1 MLAASPSREKPL
13 LPIPAVSWIRVT
25 ALMCL
30 VHVLSMTGF
39 STYPVL
45 LGELRD
51 AWGMTN
57 FQAGVVSGLFFAG
70 YMGSVL
76 VLTTLTDIFDVRRVY
91 AGSCALAVVGGLG
104 FALLAEGVWSAG
116 LFQALAGAGV
126 AGTYM
131 PGLKALAE
139 RLPGRSQSRAVAFY
153 TASFG
158 VGASVSLLLA
168 GVLQDLIG
176 WRWVFVVSAL
186 GPAAAGA
193 LVLRGLEARA
203 PRGSHTALTAGFA
216 RVLENRGAMSYVAGY
231 VVHCWELFGLRSW
244 LVVFLA
250 FGMASAAD
258 GGRLTWEPATVA
270 AAINLAGPAASIL
283 GNELATRFGR
293 RYVVLALI
301 GLSGAIGCVVGFS
314 ALISPLAVVVAASVY
329 YVLVMADSSALTAG
343 VVAAAPAAQRGA
355 TMAIHSFF
363 GFGAGL
369 IAPLVFGGVL
379 DLAGG
384 GASTVA
390 WGLAF
395 ASLGLPGLA
404 GAVATAVRERRRRRL
419 ARVTARLSNLE

>member
-1 MLAASPSREKPL
+1 
-13 LPIPAVSWIRVT
+13 
-25 ALMCL
+25 MCL
-30 VHVLSMTGF
+30 AHVLSMTGF

-70 YMGSVL
+70 YMAAVL
-76 VLTTLTDIFDVRRVY
+76 VLTSLTDVFDVRRVY
-91 AGSCALAVVGGLG
+91 AASCALAAVATAG

-116 LFQALAGAGV
+116 LLQALAGAGV

-158 VGASVSLLLA
+158 IGASVSLLLA

-176 WRWVFVVSAL
+176 WRGVFAVSAL
-186 GPAAAGA
+186 GPAAAGL
-193 LVLRGLEARA
+193 LVLRGLEPRA
-203 PRGSHTALTAGFA
+203 PRSSHAASAAGFA

-250 FGMASAAD
+250 FGMATGAD
-258 GGRLTWEPATVA
+258 GGKLTWEPASVA

-283 GNELATRFGR
+283 GNELATRFSR
-293 RYVVLALI
+293 RRVVLALI
-301 GLSGAIGCVVGFS
+301 GLSGAAACVMGFS
-314 ALISPLAVVVAASVY
+314 VLLSPLAVVVAAFVY

-369 IAPLVFGGVL
+369 AAPLVFGGVL

-384 GASTVA
+384 GASTLA

-395 ASLGLPGLA
+395 ASLGLPGLV
-404 GAVATAVRERRRRRL
+404 GAVTIAVRERRRRRE
-419 ARVTARLSNLE
+419 ARLKSRLSDLE